1 MHEKIE
7 MKTNTRAVAVTAGWP
22 MALALLVMGGMV
34 LLLFPLREGWP
45 MLLLLA
51 GVMGLTFL
59 WCLKLY
65 LGTYIFLPPMEI
77 KGARIIARLGG
88 RIGRASCRERV

>member
-34 LLLFPLREGWP
+34 LLLFPLLFGPIQKR
-45 MLLLLA
+45 
-51 GVMGLTFL
+51 
-59 WCLKLY
+59 LKSSLSQQ
-65 LGTYIFLPPMEI
+65 
-77 KGARIIARLGG
+77 
-88 RIGRASCRERV
+88 SCTVTQSFI